1 MADRPFPLNFANLQ
15 PDARPRRFL
24 ALPPGFEAAAEP
36 DAQSPVFRAAP
47 DAALDAFIACGLADA
62 RTRVV
67 RREAG
72 QVELVQ
78 RSLVF
83 RFPDYVTA
91 EAFAVE
97 PGSAALAVYSRA
109 VVGHSDLGVNRRRVL
124 RWLEATADRLGV

>member
-1 MADRPFPLNFANLQ
+1 MADRPFPLNFANLR

-24 ALPPGFEAAAEP
+24 ALPPDFEAAAEP
-36 DAQSPVFRAAP
+36 DAQSPVFSVAP
-47 DAALDAFIACGLADA
+47 DAVLDAFIACGLADA

-97 PGSAALAVYSRA
+97 PGAAALAIYSRA
-109 VVGHSDLGVNRRRVL
+109 VVGYSDLGVNRKRVL
-124 RWLEATADRLGV
+124 RWLEATAKRLGD